1 MLPVVE
7 EKVYLLWGKVM
18 KIIFGNPKLSMKMFD
33 KVKVL
38 SSYVKRLNVRDGA

>member
-18 KIIFGNPKLSMKMFD
+18 KMIFGNPGLSMKMLD

-38 SSYVKRLNVRDGA
+38 SSYAKRLHVRDGA

>member
-18 KIIFGNPKLSMKMFD
+18 KIISGNPKLSMRMFD

-38 SSYVKRLNVRDGA
+38 SSYAKRLHVRDGA